1 MIMSEGTAVPA
12 PLMSYG
18 CQYAC
23 GNAYHVILI
32 NVIDGE
38 ILFLCMPHA
47 VSTFADIVKAMT
59 DGISPE
65 VEAERQRMNA
75 EAMPGSEYTSAK
87 RGRHNAP
94 SGEED
99 PDAVAA
105 FDGIVY
111 EDELDERFQP
121 SAE

>member
-1 MIMSEGTAVPA
+1 MSEGTAVEA

-18 CQYAC
+18 CQYVC

-32 NVIDGE
+32 NVMDGE
-38 ILFLCMPHA
+38 TLFLCMPHA

-59 DGISPE
+59 EGISPE

-75 EAMPGSEYTSAK
+75 EAMEGTEYTTAK

-99 PDAVAA
+99 PDVVAA